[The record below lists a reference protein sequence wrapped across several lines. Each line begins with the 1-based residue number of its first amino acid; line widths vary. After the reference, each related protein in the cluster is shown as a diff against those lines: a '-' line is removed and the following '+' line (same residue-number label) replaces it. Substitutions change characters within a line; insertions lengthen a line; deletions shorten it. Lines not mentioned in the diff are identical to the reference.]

1 MRCEVFRLLYFDN
14 LVTSS
19 MCLKAMGKR
28 LHTFPL
34 DDFEML
40 NWICNGYMELY
51 NSFLAQYN
59 IYILWYIIILITIYL
74 KNEHECNSI
83 QMKQKPNAMYIYI
96 IIYISY
102 MHGYIIAAHLSI

>member
-59 IYILWYIIILITIYL
+59 IYIMVYYY
-74 KNEHECNSI
+74 SYY
-83 QMKQKPNAMYIYI
+83 YIYQK
-96 IIYISY
+96 
-102 MHGYIIAAHLSI
+102 

>member
-1 MRCEVFRLLYFDN
+1 
-14 LVTSS
+14 

-96 IIYISY
+96 
-102 MHGYIIAAHLSI
+102 